1 MEHIAMKMTASLIF
15 ILLWLTDADWI
26 VKKYYSYCHF
36 LGVQVP
42 ECLTKFSSKRGSA
55 AKRTKKNVDH
65 PAGNPVEMAKEQF
78 RIAAT
83 AGCDLGLK
91 WLQRLEEVEERLL
104 SESNSTDGV
113 SQSNTALL

>member
-1 MEHIAMKMTASLIF
+1 MEHIAIKMTTSLIY
-15 ILLWLTDADWI
+15 ILLLLTYADWI
-26 VKKYYSYCHF
+26 VKKYYSCCHF
-36 LGVQVP
+36 LGAQVP

-91 WLQRLEEVEERLL
+91 WLQRLEEVERLL

-113 SQSNTALL
+113 PQSNMAVL